1 MKRVVLLLITSLE
14 NARILE
20 DIYHLHPQSQ
30 EQGKQENSDKQVSL
44 LLTMK
49 MEEIRPFEILGSSKL
64 LCYNWEEPSMDTV
77 VRTSTPAHYVYFLR
91 PLKILIS
98 ILTKFYVPFS
108 FSDEASK
115 NCRSLITV
123 YNKMVS
129 TMWEVSITTYEA
141 DTKVKAYHRNFKI
154 SRNSTEPYPWLV
166 KFRFQ
171 KW

>member
-1 MKRVVLLLITSLE
+1 MTDFCRIYITYILRVKSMTSKKPE
-14 NARILE
+14 KSRFR
-20 DIYHLHPQSQ
+20 
-30 EQGKQENSDKQVSL
+30 L

-49 MEEIRPFEILGSSKL
+49 MEDICPSEILGSSKL
-64 LCYNWEEPSMDTV
+64 LCYTWEASSIDTV
-77 VRTSTPAHYVYFLR
+77 VRTSNPAHYVYSLR
-91 PLKILIS
+91 PLKIMIS
-98 ILTKFYVPFS
+98 IITMFYVSFS

-129 TMWEVSITTYEA
+129 TVWEVSITPYEA
-141 DTKVKAYHRNFKI
+141 DTKMKAYHRNFKI
-154 SRNSTEPYPWLV
+154 TGNSNEPYPWLV